1 DHALSRSYIYTHSY
15 EFVLCSPPLES
26 RICHQLN
33 ALNNRV
39 HTYDSSFSAALILSH
54 HSFVTLFSFSRRSSS
69 ASKLGS
75 CDFLNVE
82 SSKSLKSLI
91 VSRPE
96 LRDNA
101 TYTLNRFSPPLG
113 GVAMSTRTF
122 FNVCPWD
129 R

>member
-39 HTYDSSFSAALILSH
+39 HT
-54 HSFVTLFSFSRRSSS
+54 RSSS